1 MFGRNKKK
9 DTGNASNTKKL
20 SESDKKTAGNT
31 DNKKKKIKKKKKS
44 PIKKVIIILI
54 LLGITVYAGF
64 FAYQR
69 YFLANA
75 NNNTK
80 TYTSIKLKYITLP
93 DTILKF
99 TFDHFSDLYAS
110 FITFNHE
117 IILVD
122 GEIARIKKIAAQY
135 PADKDIADKEKKIW
149 QKTRDKVFK
158 GFKKIERKTEAV
170 YVLFQ
175 VNAQQ
180 GMEKIKEVKHDL
192 ESSAKEELKPVIKL
206 TQRLKHKSNVT
217 IPKGF
222 IKGTIYR
229 LRKKFGF

>member
-1 MFGRNKKK
+1 MFGKKKKK
-9 DTGNASNTKKL
+9 DTASVSNKKKMGQ
-20 SESDKKTAGNT
+20 SDKKTVENT
-31 DNKKKKIKKKKKS
+31 DTEKKKIKKKKKS
-44 PIKKVIIILI
+44 PIKKVIIIFI
-54 LLGITVYAGF
+54 LLGTIVYAGF

-75 NNNTK
+75 NSNTK
-80 TYTSIKLKYITLP
+80 TYTSIKLRYITLP

-99 TFDHFSDLYAS
+99 TFDYFPDLYAS
-110 FITFNHE
+110 FVTFNHE

-122 GEIARIKKIAAQY
+122 GEITRIQKIAAQY
-135 PADKDIADKEKKIW
+135 PLDKNIADKEKKIW
-149 QKTRDKVFK
+149 QKTRDKVSK
-158 GFKKIERKTEAV
+158 GFKKIESKTEAV

-175 VNAQQ
+175 VNRQQ
-180 GMEKIKEVKHDL
+180 GMEKIKEVKQDL
-192 ESSAKEELKPVIKL
+192 ESSAKEELRPVIKL
-206 TQRLKHKSNVT
+206 TQRLKHKSNII